1 MKSTYPFDPLSTASA
16 DFSPREENDLQDI
29 SWALIFG
36 QGGKNNIGSCTNTRR
51 HLVATVAPVLGGKA
65 KSTAKENIS
74 PNPAIRRLLSALA
87 LASVTAL
94 VACNAVGV
102 DLADKF
108 QAVET
113 GDARSTVAAKM
124 SVDPVGREAATV
136 LGFSYERL
144 EYVDARNKYVVVLI
158 AGVTTAKFTQ
168 PKR

>member
-1 MKSTYPFDPLSTASA
+1 MKSTYLFDPVSPTSA
-16 DFSPREENDLQDI
+16 NFSPREENDLQDI
-29 SWALIFG
+29 SWAVILG
-36 QGGKNNIGSCTNTRR
+36 QVGNNNIGSCTNTRR
-51 HLVATVAPVLGGKA
+51 QLVATVVPASGDKA
-65 KSTAKENIS
+65 RSITKENIS

-94 VACNAVGV
+94 AACNAFGV

-108 QAVET
+108 QAIET
-113 GDARSTVAAKM
+113 GDARSTVAVKM